1 MEQFELYEGDCDDMV
16 RLFATRPVSVKKIEG
31 RYFLQ
36 VPELKLPVGNTQ
48 VPDAAQEALS
58 LLNGIA
64 RLDLG
69 NFRPPKIVG
78 FSNTDPHTGKLQT
91 FISLGGKCEGR
102 VRCYGT
108 LTVRLSDGTIATNQA
123 PTYVETVSKLADD
136 NKPFNRAVTLFGK
149 EKQHDWISLYKVFDA
164 IKEGFGEKAL
174 IEQGFVTQSEIDDFK
189 YNSDPHR
196 HGFTKCK
203 PRKHNRKGPVRQEKT
218 MTLAE
223 GETWISGILRAW
235 VKKLNT

>member
-1 MEQFELYEGDCDDMV
+1 M
-16 RLFATRPVSVKKIEG
+16 
-31 RYFLQ
+31 
-36 VPELKLPVGNTQ
+36 PVGNTQ

-64 RLDLG
+64 RVELG
-69 NFRPPKIVG
+69 NFRPPKILG
-78 FSNTDPHTGKLQT
+78 FSNTNPQTGKLQT
-91 FISLGGKCEGR
+91 FIAFGGKCEAR
-102 VRCYGT
+102 SRSHA
-108 LTVRLSDGTIATNQA
+108 TVTVGLSEGTIATNQA
-123 PTYVETVSKLADD
+123 PTYVETVSKLVDD

-149 EKQHDWISLYKVFDA
+149 EKQHDWISLSKVFDA

-189 YNSDPHR
+189 YNADPHR

-203 PRKHNRKGPVRQEKT
+203 PRKPNRKEPVRQKKP

-223 GETWISGILRAW
+223 GEAWVWGILRAW
-235 VKKLNT
+235 VKKLNI